1 MLYHG
6 HKSENSYPKRN
17 IYIIVYSLLIR
28 GFIFEVWYI
37 KGIFLWFVFAEEP
50 GPTFATHAVCK
61 TESVAKPFYGK
72 VEVSRPDVPEE
83 THFKGSQLQLII

>member
-1 MLYHG
+1 MLHHG
-6 HKSENSYPKRN
+6 HESKNSYPKGN
-17 IYIIVYSLLIR
+17 IYIFIIYFSYR
-28 GFIFEVWYI
+28 YFIFEVWYM
-37 KGIFLWFVFAEEP
+37 KGIFLRFVFAEEP

-61 TESVAKPFYGK
+61 IESVAWPFYGK